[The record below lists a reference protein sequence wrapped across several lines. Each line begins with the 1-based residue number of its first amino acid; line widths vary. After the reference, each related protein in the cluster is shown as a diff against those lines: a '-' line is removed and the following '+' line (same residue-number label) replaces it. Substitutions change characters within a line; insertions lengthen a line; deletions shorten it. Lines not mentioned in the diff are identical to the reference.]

1 MLPGSVEHG
10 LATLILSDRAPNS
23 YRPVPIDRMVQFS
36 IGMFLSAV
44 AAGASHLEG
53 ILKQLP
59 ESNKSV
65 KA

>member
-1 MLPGSVEHG
+1 MQKQVAPENAESEY
-10 LATLILSDRAPNS
+10 RAPNS

-36 IGMFLSAV
+36 IGLFLSAV

-53 ILKQLP
+53 ILKQFP